1 MDFQTIMTI
10 SFVSVL
16 ILATS
21 SMALADDSFLIQTS
35 SSSKLTENDIVSPH
49 GYVED
54 ISWVKKVSTDGVI
67 EIDGITFSII
77 NDDKVDH
84 LFEICALIEGPK
96 GIFTPSFD
104 SNPACASLEWIKAN
118 QKISNQSIEFAKG
131 VKVSDMIDI
140 SITIQEI

>member
-54 ISWVKKVSTDGVI
+54 ISWIKKVSADGVI
-67 EIDGITFSII
+67 EIDGFRFSVI
-77 NDDKVDH
+77 NDDNVDH
-84 LFEICALIEGPK
+84 LFEICALIEGPER
-96 GIFTPSFD
+96 IFTPSSD
-104 SNPACASLEWIKAN
+104 SNPACTSLEWVKSN
-118 QKISNQSIEFAKG
+118 QKILNQSIEFTKG
-131 VKVSDMIDI
+131 VKVSDMVDI